1 MKAVSIKDIAGQVG
15 VSTTT
20 VSFVLNGKAKEKR
33 ISEDLKNKILEVAT
47 RLNYRPNQVAR
58 GLRTGQTHTLGLI
71 IEDISNPFFASLAKA
86 VEEEADKFGY
96 TVMFCCTENNEQKA
110 SSLLHM
116 LKHRQMDGFIITPT
130 PGMESEVRRLGE
142 EGRPVVLIDR
152 YFPELDTSYVT
163 VDNFKGA
170 YDATSRLIS
179 CGYSRIGLV
188 TTDSR
193 QVQMKYRYEGYRAA
207 LKEHHLLQDD
217 NSLVF
222 KLGFDH
228 THDKAVKDISSF
240 FTSHKIDAVF
250 FTTNYLGVYGLESL
264 RMNGK
269 KIPEE
274 IGVICFDDND
284 LFRLGIPAISVI
296 SQPIVEIGRQ
306 AVASLLAQLKEKNTI
321 PRRIMLEPK
330 LLERESLKMNKVF

>member
-1 MKAVSIKDIAGQVG
+1 MKAVSIKDIAAQVG

-20 VSFVLNGKAKEKR
+20 VSFVLNGKAREKR
-33 ISEDLKNKILEVAT
+33 ISEDLKNKILEVAA

-71 IEDISNPFFASLAKA
+71 IEDISNPFFANLAKA

-96 TVMFCCTENNEQKA
+96 TVMFCCTENNELKA

-130 PGMESEVRRLGE
+130 PGMESEVKRLGE

-163 VDNFKGA
+163 VDNYKGA
-170 YDATSRLIS
+170 FDATSKLVN

-188 TTDSR
+188 TTDSK
-193 QVQMKYRYEGYRAA
+193 QVQMQNRYEGYKGA
-207 LKEHHLLQDD
+207 LALHHILPDD
-217 NSLVF
+217 QLVF
-222 KLGFDH
+222 RLGFDH
-228 THDKAVKDISSF
+228 THEQAVEQIHAFITKEE
-240 FTSHKIDAVF
+240 IDAVF

-264 RMNGK
+264 RLIGK
-269 KIPEE
+269 KIPLE

-284 LFRLGIPAISVI
+284 LFRLGTPSISVV
-296 SQPIVEIGRQ
+296 SQPIQEIGQQ
-306 AVASLLAQLKEKNTI
+306 AVASLLAQLKEKDTV
-321 PRRIMLEPK
+321 PRKIMLEPK
-330 LLERESLKMNKVF
+330 LLPRESLK

>member
-33 ISEDLKNKILEVAT
+33 ISDDLKNRILEVAAS
-47 RLNYRPNQVAR
+47 LNYRPNQVAR

-71 IEDISNPFFASLAKA
+71 IEDISNPFFANLAKA

-96 TVMFCCTENNEQKA
+96 TVMFCSTENNEQKA

-130 PGMESEVRRLGE
+130 QGMEIEVKRLGE

-152 YFPELDTSYVT
+152 YFTDLETSYVT
-163 VDNFKGA
+163 VDNYKGA
-170 YDATSRLIS
+170 FDATSRLIRS
-179 CGYSRIGLV
+179 GYSRIGLV
-188 TTDSR
+188 TTDSK
-193 QVQMKYRYEGYRAA
+193 QVQMKNRFDGYMGA
-207 LKEHHLLQDD
+207 LKKNGLPQDEK
-217 NSLVF
+217 LVF

-228 THDKAVKDISSF
+228 THDEAVQQINNFIRSQ
-240 FTSHKIDAVF
+240 KIDGVF

-264 RMNGK
+264 RISGK
-269 KIPEE
+269 KIPDE

-284 LFRLGIPAISVI
+284 LFRLGTPAISVI
-296 SQPIVEIGRQ
+296 SQPIAEIGQQ
-306 AVASLLAQLKEKNTI
+306 AVSSLLAQLRDKETI
-321 PRRIMLEPK
+321 PRKIMLEPK
-330 LLERESLKMNKVF
+330 FLQRESLKSIKTS

>member
-71 IEDISNPFFASLAKA
+71 IEDISNPFFANLAKA

-130 PGMESEVRRLGE
+130 TGMESEVRRLGE

-193 QVQMKYRYEGYRAA
+193 QVQMKYRYEGYLAA
-207 LKEHHLLQDD
+207 LKEHHLPQDE
-217 NSLVF
+217 NLVF

-228 THDKAVKDISSF
+228 THDKAVKEISAF

-264 RMNGK
+264 RVNGQ

-284 LFRLGIPAISVI
+284 LFRLGTPAISVI

-306 AVASLLAQLKEKNTI
+306 AVASLLAQLKEKDTV
-321 PRRIMLEPK
+321 PRKIMLEPE

>member
-33 ISEDLKNKILEVAT
+33 ISEDLKNRILEVAA

-58 GLRTGQTHTLGLI
+58 GLRTGQTHTIGLI
-71 IEDISNPFFASLAKA
+71 IEDISNPFFANLAKA

-130 PGMESEVRRLGE
+130 LGMEGEVKRLGE

-152 YFPELDTSYVT
+152 FFPELDTSYVT
-163 VDNFKGA
+163 VDNYKGA

-193 QVQMKYRYEGYRAA
+193 QVQMKYRFEGYRDA
-207 LKEHHLLQDD
+207 LKEHQLPQDD
-217 NSLVF
+217 NLVF

-228 THDKAVKDISSF
+228 THDKAVKEIAAF

-264 RMNGK
+264 RISGK

-284 LFRLGIPAISVI
+284 LFRLGTPAISVI

-306 AVASLLAQLKEKNTI
+306 AVASLLAQLKEKDTE
-321 PRRIMLEPK
+321 PRKIMLEPS
-330 LLERESLKMNKVF
+330 LLQRESLKKM

>member
-33 ISEDLKNKILEVAT
+33 ISEDLKNRILEVAA

-58 GLRTGQTHTLGLI
+58 GLRTGQTHTIGLI
-71 IEDISNPFFASLAKA
+71 IEDISNPFFANLAKA

-130 PGMESEVRRLGE
+130 LGMEGEVKRLGE

-152 YFPELDTSYVT
+152 FFPELDTSYVT
-163 VDNFKGA
+163 VDNYKGA
-170 YDATSRLIS
+170 YDATSKLIS

-193 QVQMKYRYEGYRAA
+193 QVQMKYRFEGYRDA
-207 LKEHHLLQDD
+207 LKKHHLRQDE
-217 NSLVF
+217 NLVF
-222 KLGFDH
+222 RLGADH
-228 THDKAVKDISSF
+228 TFAVKEIAAF

-264 RMNGK
+264 RISGK

-284 LFRLGIPAISVI
+284 LFRLGTPAISVI

-306 AVASLLAQLKEKNTI
+306 AVASLLAQLKEKDTV
-321 PRRIMLEPK
+321 PRKIMLEPS
-330 LLERESLKMNKVF
+330 LLQRESLKKN

>member
-33 ISEDLKNKILEVAT
+33 ISEDLKNRILEVAA

-58 GLRTGQTHTLGLI
+58 GLRTGQTHTIGLI
-71 IEDISNPFFASLAKA
+71 IEDISNPFFANLAKA

-130 PGMESEVRRLGE
+130 LGMEGEVKRLGE

-152 YFPELDTSYVT
+152 FFPELDTSYVT
-163 VDNFKGA
+163 VDNYKGA
-170 YDATSRLIS
+170 YDATSKLIS

-193 QVQMKYRYEGYRAA
+193 QVQMKYRFEGYRDA
-207 LKEHHLLQDD
+207 LKKHHLRQDE
-217 NSLVF
+217 NLVF
-222 KLGFDH
+222 RLGADH
-228 THDKAVKDISSF
+228 TFAVKEIAAF

-264 RMNGK
+264 RISGK

-284 LFRLGIPAISVI
+284 LFRLGTPAISVI

-306 AVASLLAQLKEKNTI
+306 AVASLLAQLKEKDTV
-321 PRRIMLEPK
+321 PRKIMLEPS
-330 LLERESLKMNKVF
+330 LLQRESLKKNQIS

>member
-1 MKAVSIKDIAGQVG
+1 MKAVSIKDIAGDVG

-33 ISEDLKNKILEVAT
+33 ISEDLKNKILEVAA

-71 IEDISNPFFASLAKA
+71 IEDISNPFFANLAKA

-110 SSLLHM
+110 SGLLLM

-130 PGMESEVRRLGE
+130 PGMENEVKLLEE

-152 YFPELDTSYVT
+152 YFTDLDTSYVT
-163 VDNFKGA
+163 VDNYMGA
-170 YDATSRLIS
+170 FDATSRLIS
-179 CGYSRIGLV
+179 CGYTRIGLV

-193 QVQMKYRYEGYRAA
+193 QVQMKNRFEGYIGA
-207 LKEHHLLQDD
+207 LNEHHLPIDEK
-217 NSLVF
+217 LVF
-222 KLGFDH
+222 KLGSDH
-228 THDKAVKDISSF
+228 THDNAVQQITDFI
-240 FTSHKIDAVF
+240 TLQKIDAVF

-264 RMNGK
+264 RVSGK

-284 LFRLGIPAISVI
+284 LFRLGTPAISVI
-296 SQPIVEIGRQ
+296 SQPIVEIGQQ
-306 AVASLLAQLKEKNTI
+306 AVECLLAQLKDKDMV
-321 PRRIMLEPK
+321 PRKIMLEPK
-330 LLERESLKMNKVF
+330 LLQRESLKKRKVS

>member
-1 MKAVSIKDIAGQVG
+1 MKAVSIKDIAGQAG

-20 VSFVLNGKAKEKR
+20 VSFVLNGKAREKR
-33 ISEDLKNKILEVAT
+33 ISEELKNRILELAT

-58 GLRTGQTHTLGLI
+58 GLRTGQTHTIGLI
-71 IEDISNPFFASLAKA
+71 IEDISNPFFANLAKA

-110 SSLLHM
+110 NGLLHM

-130 PGMESEVRRLGE
+130 TGMESEVKLLGE

-152 YFPELDTSYVT
+152 YFPELETSYVT
-163 VDNFKGA
+163 VDNYKGA
-170 YDATSRLIS
+170 FDATTKLIS
-179 CGYSRIGLV
+179 CGYERIGLV
-188 TTDSR
+188 TTDSK
-193 QVQMKYRYEGYRAA
+193 QVQMKYRYEGYSEA
-207 LKEHHLLQDD
+207 LNKHRIPVHEK
-217 NSLVF
+217 LVF
-222 KLGFDH
+222 RLGFDH
-228 THDKAVKDISSF
+228 TKEQAVQQISDF
-240 FTSHKIDAVF
+240 IVNQKIDAVF

-264 RMNGK
+264 RLCGK

-284 LFRLGIPAISVI
+284 LFRLGTPAISVI

-306 AVASLLAQLKEKNTI
+306 AVASLLAQLKQKDLL
-321 PRRIMLEPK
+321 PRKIMLEPT
-330 LLERESLKMNKVF
+330 LLQRESLKQNK

>member
-1 MKAVSIKDIAGQVG
+1 MKAVSIKDIAEQIG

-33 ISEDLKNKILEVAT
+33 ISEELKNKILDLASK
-47 RLNYRPNQVAR
+47 LNYRPNQVAR

-71 IEDISNPFFASLAKA
+71 IEDISNPFFANLAKA

-110 SSLLHM
+110 SDLLHM

-130 PGMESEVRRLGE
+130 AGMENEVKRLGE

-152 YFPELDTSYVT
+152 YFPELETSFVT

-170 YDATSRLIS
+170 FDATSKLIS
-179 CGYSRIGLV
+179 CGYKRIGLV
-188 TTDSR
+188 TTESR
-193 QVQMKYRYEGYRAA
+193 LVQMQKRYEGYKAA
-207 LKEHHLLQDD
+207 FHHYDLKSDEK
-217 NSLVF
+217 LVF

-228 THDKAVKDISSF
+228 NHDQAVKQIMEF
-240 FTSHKIDAVF
+240 IVREKVDAVF

-264 RMNGK
+264 RLSGK
-269 KIPEE
+269 KIPDQ

-284 LFRLGIPAISVI
+284 LFRLGTPAISVI
-296 SQPIVEIGRQ
+296 AQPIVEIGQQ
-306 AVASLLAQLKEKNTI
+306 AVASLLAQLKEKDKV
-321 PRRIMLEPK
+321 PRKIMLEPK
-330 LLERESLKMNKVF
+330 LLTRESLKKAVK

>member
-1 MKAVSIKDIAGQVG
+1 MKAVSIKDIAEQVG

-33 ISEDLKNKILEVAT
+33 ISEELKNKILDLAAK
-47 RLNYRPNQVAR
+47 LNYRPNQVAR

-71 IEDISNPFFASLAKA
+71 IEDISNPFFANLAKA

-110 SSLLHM
+110 SDLLHM

-130 PGMESEVRRLGE
+130 AGMENEVKRLGE

-152 YFPELDTSYVT
+152 YFPELETSFVT

-170 YDATSRLIS
+170 FDATSKLIS
-179 CGYSRIGLV
+179 CGYKRIGLV
-188 TTDSR
+188 TTESR
-193 QVQMKYRYEGYRAA
+193 LVQMQKRYEGYKAA
-207 LKEHHLLQDD
+207 FLHYDLKPDER
-217 NSLVF
+217 LVF

-228 THDKAVKDISSF
+228 NHDQAVKQIMEF
-240 FTSHKIDAVF
+240 IVREKVDAVF

-264 RMNGK
+264 RLSGK
-269 KIPEE
+269 KIPDQ

-284 LFRLGIPAISVI
+284 LFRLGTPAISVI
-296 SQPIVEIGRQ
+296 AQPIVEIGQQ
-306 AVASLLAQLKEKNTI
+306 AVASLLAQLKEKDKV
-321 PRRIMLEPK
+321 PRKIMLEPK
-330 LLERESLKMNKVF
+330 LLTRESLKKTVK